1 MRRHPLL
8 PFRSSPW
15 PPPHQFLS
23 PGVSHFP
30 PGSIEWMSPSYI
42 FLLLPFAPLLTI
54 IPHSIQHARLFLP
67 SFLPYPPTRSVA
79 FTVFHFLVLY
89 LGRVAEVSS
98 SLIFL
103 LPLFMLATFLCFCI
117 SFARNPLL
125 RERERRSKARH
136 SWTWVAPPVAAGNI
150 RARFLKPLRRRAIK
164 SVSFVDLGRLFC
176 YFPRCYDCATEYYN
190 QFTPHFL

>member
-1 MRRHPLL
+1 
-8 PFRSSPW
+8 
-15 PPPHQFLS
+15 
-23 PGVSHFP
+23 
-30 PGSIEWMSPSYI
+30 MSPSYI

-150 RARFLKPLRRRAIK
+150 KELVFQSLYEGGRSKACHSWTWVAPFVTFLDAAIVQPNIIINLLK
-164 SVSFVDLGRLFC
+164 
-176 YFPRCYDCATEYYN
+176 
-190 QFTPHFL
+190 HFL